1 MGPSEPTGE
10 GVSEK
15 EIDGGT
21 VFDGGL
27 SEGEGHGGLVH
38 LDNGILNLSGFHLGN
53 RFNDGCDGDLGFGCD
68 GDLGFGCDVLLYDRF
83 GT

>member
-15 EIDGGT
+15 EVDGGT

-38 LDNGILNLSGFHLGN
+38 LDNGILNLNGFHLGN

-68 GDLGFGCDVLLYDRF
+68 ALLCDRF